1 MVLPLPG
8 LLRVGRG
15 PRLVLPP
22 QRRPRH
28 QGTLRGV
35 RGGNRG
41 ADGHDGAA
49 GGAML
54 DALAPWVDRAAP
66 GGGGGRREMSEVD
79 EVMAL
84 PNQGGGRGRKFIFRS
99 PFLPSLGYKKLFIR
113 DPKLD
118 FKQ

>member
-1 MVLPLPG
+1 
-8 LLRVGRG
+8 
-15 PRLVLPP
+15 
-22 QRRPRH
+22 
-28 QGTLRGV
+28 
-35 RGGNRG
+35 
-41 ADGHDGAA
+41 
-49 GGAML
+49 ML

-66 GGGGGRREMSEVD
+66 GGGGGRRGEMSEVD
-79 EVMAL
+79 EVIMAL